1 MERHNEMAR
10 NLLQQ
15 EPGREC
21 RHASNATSHSQIAQ
35 STRSRHKPRGLYE
48 VTPSTG
54 DPFNVTVSGR
64 DKWALDRLRE
74 AGRKGC
80 TPMTE
85 PAPRWSAYIHNLRK
99 LGVEI
104 ETITEPHEGD
114 FPGHHARYVLR
125 SAVSVI
131 VERGQS

>member
-1 MERHNEMAR
+1 MRPEINIKAR
-10 NLLQQ
+10 KK
-15 EPGREC
+15 PGAPYR
-21 RHASNATSHSQIAQ
+21 I
-35 STRSRHKPRGLYE
+35 
-48 VTPSTG
+48 TPSAG
-54 DPFNVTVSGR
+54 EAFRVTVSGR
-64 DKWALDRLRE
+64 DQWALDRLRK

-80 TPMTE
+80 TPITE
-85 PAPRWSAYIHNLRK
+85 PAPRWSAYVHNLRK

-131 VERGQS
+131 VERGQA